1 MPTLGW
7 SGSAAD
13 GRRMG
18 HMDSGRSGAEETDVS
33 IVPPRTWAAGVPAVA
48 VFTRNSC
55 AVLRASQGH
64 LLLQTL
70 CSHDQW
76 NTVPYTDNDRCR
88 GVRGTRRVELVSPA
102 DLTALGLSDGE
113 RVDLMSVRTDGTERR
128 AEDFRVVTC
137 PTAPGCAATHS
148 PETDVLVPLD
158 SRAGISN
165 TPEAKGITVG
175 LQRTTP
181 RAAGATATATAPRS
195 DGP

>member
-1 MPTLGW
+1 
-7 SGSAAD
+7 
-13 GRRMG
+13 
-18 HMDSGRSGAEETDVS
+18 MDRSRSGAEETDVS
-33 IVPPRTWAAGVPAVA
+33 IAPRRTWATGMPAVA
-48 VFTRNSC
+48 VRTRNSY
-55 AVLRASQGH
+55 AMLRAPQGH
-64 LLLQTL
+64 RLLQTL

-88 GVRGTRRVELVSPA
+88 GVRGTRRVVLVSPA

-113 RVDLMSVRTDGTERR
+113 RVDLMTVRRDGIERR
-128 AEDFRVVTC
+128 AEDFRLVTC
-137 PTAPGCAATHS
+137 PTAPGCGATHS

-158 SRAGISN
+158 SRAGTSN

-181 RAAGATATATAPRS
+181 RAAGATATATATAPWS